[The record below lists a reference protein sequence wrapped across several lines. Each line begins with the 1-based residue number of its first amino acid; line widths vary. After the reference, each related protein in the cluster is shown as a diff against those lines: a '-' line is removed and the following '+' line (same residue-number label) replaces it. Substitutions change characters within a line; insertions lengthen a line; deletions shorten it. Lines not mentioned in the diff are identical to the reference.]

1 MEWDRVIDGG
11 MYWSPSPTLDTVKP
25 APLDPYRSSAFASV
39 SASKMSGDCIDPRNL
54 GRGSSELYFH
64 SLGSPY
70 VLLDNLEWFSV
81 MQLVGNRDAIGLQVA
96 CLATRRAGECW
107 LIGRLLD
114 SFEFHRE
121 NRDHVRLA
129 SFPVR
134 VLGTRLMSDQTTSDQ
149 TLSDHLRPCQV
160 QSNFSCHWLIDLTC
174 YLVQPQLT
182 TVLWLLLL
190 KWYVWMLQKSMNKIL
205 YVCSISVCKA
215 WSV

>member
-39 SASKMSGDCIDPRNL
+39 SASKMSGGCIDPRNL
-54 GRGSSELYFH
+54 GRGSYELYFH

-81 MQLVGNRDAIGLQVA
+81 TQLVGNKDAIGLQVA

-114 SFEFHRE
+114 SFEFHQE

-129 SFPVR
+129 SFPVC
-134 VLGTRLMSDQTTSDQ
+134 VLGRRLLSDQTTSDQ
-149 TLSDHLRPCQV
+149 TRHYQTTSDHVR
-160 QSNFSCHWLIDLTC
+160 SNPISPAIDWLIDLT
-174 YLVQPQLT
+174 YM
-182 TVLWLLLL
+182 LLGTASAHNCA
-190 KWYVWMLQKSMNKIL
+190 VTGVAEMMCMNVAKI
-205 YVCSISVCKA
+205 YEQDFVCMFYQCM
-215 WSV
+215 